1 MPSLLG
7 QVCMVSG
14 QVYIVRFIRYG
25 LLGQFSGSVLLDE
38 ICCAGVYL
46 VRCFGRGKLFGGVS
60 HGLLVGIFWVC
71 WIGLVCW
78 IQFPCWALLG
88 RLPCAKFAGSG

>member
-1 MPSLLG
+1 MLG

-46 VRCFGRGKLFGGVS
+46 VWCFGRGDLLGGVS
-60 HGLLVGIFWVC
+60 HGLLVGIYSVG
-71 WIGLVCW
+71 WIGVVCW

-88 RLPCAKFAGSG
+88 RLRWAKFAGSG